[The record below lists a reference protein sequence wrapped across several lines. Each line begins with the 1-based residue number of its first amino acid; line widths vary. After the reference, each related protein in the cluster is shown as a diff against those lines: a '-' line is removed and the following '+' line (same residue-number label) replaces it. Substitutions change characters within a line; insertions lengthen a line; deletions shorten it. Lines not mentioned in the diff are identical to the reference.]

1 MTVVKDYNLSLDD
14 EDKDQSDGN
23 VNYDWNTQQTLIQ
36 RAQNPDDHQAWED
49 FVKYYQ
55 SFIVMVL
62 GKSNISVSEEEDL
75 VQNILLKVW
84 KGLPK
89 YEYRKEKAKFRT
101 WLSTIIRNTI
111 ISHYNKS
118 KGEDGKREKYS
129 NIVENISE
137 SSIEKVIE
145 QEWYDYVVSLAM
157 AKVQEAFSGRA
168 IEVFRLSLQEKKAN
182 EIAEALDITEDTVYS
197 LRSRV
202 KRRLKQEVTKLRE
215 LIEFK

>member
-1 MTVVKDYNLSLDD
+1 MAVVKDYTLSVD
-14 EDKDQSDGN
+14 EEKSSGIRDVK
-23 VNYDWNTQQTLIQ
+23 YDWNTQKTLIQ
-36 RAQNPDDHQAWED
+36 RAQDPDDDQAWDD
-49 FVKYYQ
+49 FVKYYE

-129 NIVENISE
+129 TTIDDISE

-157 AKVQEAFSGRA
+157 EKVQEAFSGRA

-182 EIAEALDITEDTVYS
+182 EISELLGITEDTVYS

-202 KRRLKQEVTKLRE
+202 KRRLKQEVSKLRE
-215 LIEFK
+215 MIEFK